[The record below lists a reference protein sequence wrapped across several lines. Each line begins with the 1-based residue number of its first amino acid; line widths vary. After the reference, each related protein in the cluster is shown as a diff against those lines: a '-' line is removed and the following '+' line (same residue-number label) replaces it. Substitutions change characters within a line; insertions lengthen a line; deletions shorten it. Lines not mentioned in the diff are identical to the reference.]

1 VITIPFLRGS
11 SFNIILV
18 IDENEDVNQLFIQN
32 LG

>member
-1 VITIPFLRGS
+1 LRGS